1 MARSTLIVVA
11 AQLCAQRFVFEPG
24 LGVRARGTDR
34 DPEAFG
40 ERQEVRQADPV
51 LAAAGDLNR
60 AELAGADPVADR
72 SFCVTERFGDLTD
85 AGAATPE
92 AIQQLAAPY
101 GITYDLPLIPQLE
114 ARHGVSAGGAWWSE

>member
-24 LGVRARGTDR
+24 LGVRARRTDR

-40 ERQEVRQADPV
+40 ERQEVGQADPV
-51 LAAAGDLNR
+51 LAAAADLNR

-72 SFCVTERFGDLTD
+72 SFCVPERFGDLAD
-85 AGAATPE
+85 VERGPCSKPRSASARQIFRAIAGS
-92 AIQQLAAPY
+92 
-101 GITYDLPLIPQLE
+101 
-114 ARHGVSAGGAWWSE
+114 V